1 MRPPAS
7 AISNRW
13 TTDAAEIAP
22 GRGIAQAS
30 SAPPRRV
37 AQYATVNAL
46 TLLAL
51 VVGLVGLVGGA
62 ELLVKGAAT
71 IASKLGIAPVII
83 GLTVVA
89 FGTSAPELAVS
100 VSAAIGGSADV
111 ALGNVV
117 GSNIGNIMLILG
129 ASAIVGGLAV
139 QQRIIRFD
147 IPLLVAVS
155 VLTLV
160 LSLDNDIG
168 RFDGI
173 ILFLGLVAY
182 LGWLIREARGERT
195 DVVAEYT
202 ESVETL
208 EGAALE
214 RPVWFN
220 VLLVVAGLAVLV
232 IGSQL
237 LVSAATDIAE
247 SAGVSDLV
255 IGLTV
260 VAIGTSL
267 PELATSLLAAIRG
280 QRDIAVGNVIGSNLF
295 NLMSVLG
302 LTSIVSG
309 DGIPVS
315 DVSLRLDFPVM
326 LAATVILV
334 PIVWNGFR
342 IKRWE
347 GFVLIAFYAAYVA
360 YLVLDAS
367 DSSAAGVVGPAALI
381 VAPLVAMT
389 FAVTGYQGWRRHR
402 RDPHTTIM

>member
-1 MRPPAS
+1 M
-7 AISNRW
+7 
-13 TTDAAEIAP
+13 
-22 GRGIAQAS
+22 
-30 SAPPRRV
+30 
-37 AQYATVNAL
+37 AQYATVNTL
-46 TLLAL
+46 TIVSL
-51 VVGLVGLVGGA
+51 VIGLVCLVGGA

-71 IASKLGIAPVII
+71 IATRLGIAPVVI

-100 VSAAIGGSADV
+100 VSAALGGNADV

-117 GSNIGNIMLILG
+117 GSNVGNILLILG
-129 ASAIVGGLAV
+129 ASAVVGGLAV

-155 VLTLV
+155 VIALLM
-160 LSLDNDIG
+160 SLDNNIG
-168 RFDGI
+168 RLDGG
-173 ILFLGLVAY
+173 ILFAGVVLY
-182 LGWLIREARGERT
+182 SGWLIRQARRERG

-202 ESVETL
+202 ESVEDL
-208 EGAALE
+208 EGAAVE
-214 RPVWFN
+214 RPLWFN
-220 VLLVVAGLAVLV
+220 VALVVAGLIVLV
-232 IGSQL
+232 VGSQL
-237 LVSAATDIAE
+237 LVNSATDIAE
-247 SAGVSDLV
+247 AAGISDLV

-267 PELATSLLAAIRG
+267 PELATSIMAAIRG

-302 LTSIVSG
+302 LTSIVSS

-326 LAATVILV
+326 LAATIVLV
-334 PIVWNGFR
+334 PIVWNGFE

-347 GFVLIAFYAAYVA
+347 GFVLIAFYLVYVA

-367 DSSAAGVVGPAALI
+367 DSSAARVVGPAALI

-402 RDPHTTIM
+402 AHTAEIA

>member
-1 MRPPAS
+1 MS
-7 AISNRW
+7 EF
-13 TTDAAEIAP
+13 AA
-22 GRGIAQAS
+22 
-30 SAPPRRV
+30 V
-37 AQYATVNAL
+37 TAL
-46 TLLAL
+46 TVLAL
-51 VVGLVGLVGGA
+51 VVGLVCLVGGA

-100 VSAAIGGSADV
+100 VSAAFSGSADV

-117 GSNIGNIMLILG
+117 GSNIGNILLILG

-147 IPLLVAVS
+147 IPLLIAVS
-155 VLTLV
+155 VLAFV
-160 LSLDNDIG
+160 MSLDNVIG
-168 RFDGI
+168 RVDGI
-173 ILFLGLVAY
+173 ILFVGVVAY
-182 LGWLIREARGERT
+182 VGWLVREARTEHT

-202 ESVETL
+202 ESVEAL
-208 EGAALE
+208 EGAAPE
-214 RPVWFN
+214 RPLWFN
-220 VLLVVAGLAVLV
+220 VALVAAGLTVLVV
-232 IGSQL
+232 GSQL
-237 LVSAATDIAE
+237 LVNSATDIAE
-247 SAGVSDLV
+247 AAGISDLV

-267 PELATSLLAAIRG
+267 PELATSILAAMRG

-295 NLMSVLG
+295 NLLSVLG
-302 LTSIVSG
+302 LTSIVSS

-326 LAATVILV
+326 LAATVVLV
-334 PIVWNGFR
+334 PIVWNGFQ

-347 GFVLIAFYAAYVA
+347 GVVLIGFYAAYVA

-389 FAVTGYQGWRRHR
+389 FAVAGFQGWRRHR
-402 RDPHTTIM
+402 AGSVVQPHR

>member
-1 MRPPAS
+1 MY
-7 AISNRW
+7 
-13 TTDAAEIAP
+13 AA
-22 GRGIAQAS
+22 
-30 SAPPRRV
+30 
-37 AQYATVNAL
+37 VNAL
-46 TLLAL
+46 TIFLL
-51 VVGLVGLVGGA
+51 VVGLVCLVGGA

-71 IASKLGIAPVII
+71 IASRLGIAPVIV

-100 VSAAIGGSADV
+100 VSAALGGNADV

-117 GSNIGNIMLILG
+117 GSNIGNILLILG

-147 IPLLVAVS
+147 IPVLIVVS
-155 VLTLV
+155 VIAFV
-160 LSLDNDIG
+160 MSLDNRIG
-168 RFDGI
+168 RIDGI
-173 ILFLGLVAY
+173 ILFAGVLLYV
-182 LGWLIREARGERT
+182 GWLVREARSERG
-195 DVVAEYT
+195 DIVAEYT

-208 EGAALE
+208 EGTAIE
-214 RPVWFN
+214 RPLWFN
-220 VLLVVAGLAVLV
+220 VGLVAAGLVVLV
-232 IGSQL
+232 VGSQL
-237 LVSAATDIAE
+237 LVNAATDIAE
-247 SAGVSDLV
+247 SAGISDLV

-267 PELATSLLAAIRG
+267 PELATSILAAMRG

-302 LTSIVSG
+302 LTSIVSS

-326 LAATVILV
+326 LAATLVLV
-334 PIVWNGFR
+334 PIVWNGFE

-347 GFVLIAFYAAYVA
+347 GFVLIAFYLAYVA
-360 YLVLDAS
+360 YLVLDAN
-367 DSSAAGVVGPAALI
+367 DSSAADVIGPAALI

-389 FAVTGYQGWRRHR
+389 FAVTGFQGWRRHR
-402 RDPHTTIM
+402 AHG

>member
-1 MRPPAS
+1 M
-7 AISNRW
+7 
-13 TTDAAEIAP
+13 
-22 GRGIAQAS
+22 
-30 SAPPRRV
+30 
-37 AQYATVNAL
+37 AQYAAVNAL
-46 TLLAL
+46 TIVAL
-51 VVGLVGLVGGA
+51 VIGIVGLVGGA

-100 VSAAIGGSADV
+100 VSAAVGGNADV

-117 GSNIGNIMLILG
+117 GSNIGNILLILG
-129 ASAIVGGLAV
+129 ASAVVGGLAV

-147 IPLLVAVS
+147 IPLLIVVS
-155 VLTLV
+155 VLALV
-160 LSLDNDIG
+160 LSLDNNVG
-168 RFDGI
+168 RIDGIVLFVGI
-173 ILFLGLVAY
+173 ILYVAWLV
-182 LGWLIREARGERT
+182 REARSEQ
-195 DVVAEYT
+195 DDEVVVVEYA
-202 ESVETL
+202 ESVESL
-208 EGAALE
+208 EGAAVE
-214 RPVWFN
+214 RPLWFN
-220 VLLVVAGLAVLV
+220 ILLVVAGLVVLV

-237 LVSAATDIAE
+237 LVNAATDIAE
-247 SAGVSDLV
+247 AAGISDLV

-267 PELATSLLAAIRG
+267 PELATSIMAAIRG

-302 LTSIVSG
+302 LTSIVAS

-326 LAATVILV
+326 LAATVVLV
-334 PIVWNGFR
+334 PIVWNGFV

-347 GFVLIAFYAAYVA
+347 GFVLIAFYAAYVL
-360 YLVLDAS
+360 YLVLDAN
-367 DSSAAGVVGPAALI
+367 DSSAANVVGPAALI

-402 RDPHTTIM
+402 ASIAGASATA

>member
-1 MRPPAS
+1 M
-7 AISNRW
+7 
-13 TTDAAEIAP
+13 
-22 GRGIAQAS
+22 
-30 SAPPRRV
+30 
-37 AQYATVNAL
+37 AQYAAVNAL
-46 TLLAL
+46 TIVSL
-51 VVGLVGLVGGA
+51 VIGVVFLVLGA

-100 VSAAIGGSADV
+100 VSAAVGGNADV
-111 ALGNVV
+111 AFGNVV
-117 GSNIGNIMLILG
+117 GSNIGNILLILG
-129 ASAIVGGLAV
+129 ASAVVGGLAV

-147 IPLLVAVS
+147 IPLLIVVS
-155 VLTLV
+155 VLALV
-160 LSLDNDIG
+160 LSLDNNIG
-168 RFDGI
+168 RIDGI
-173 ILFLGLVAY
+173 VLFAGVVAY
-182 LGWLIREARGERT
+182 VGWLIREARGERS
-195 DVVAEYT
+195 DIAAEYA
-202 ESVETL
+202 ESVESL
-208 EGAALE
+208 EGAAVE
-214 RPVWFN
+214 RPLWFN
-220 VLLVVAGLAVLV
+220 VTLVVAGLAVLV
-232 IGSQL
+232 VGSQL
-237 LVSAATDIAE
+237 LVNAATDIAE

-267 PELATSLLAAIRG
+267 PELATSIMAAIRG

-302 LTSIVSG
+302 ITSIVSSG
-309 DGIPVS
+309 GIGVS

-326 LAATVILV
+326 LAATIVLV
-334 PIVWNGFR
+334 PIVWSGFQ

-367 DSSAAGVVGPAALI
+367 DSSAAGVIGPATLI

-389 FAVTGYQGWRRHR
+389 FAVTGFQGWRRHR
-402 RDPHTTIM
+402 TASASDV